1 MILTLVLFRIGI
13 LVYLFNSKFTNILL
27 VSGGVVAETMFLAI
41 TFLLLVNPLYII
53 YKLEH
58 IYVTAGGLRFIKNPY
73 IENSNNTYKHKENL
87 CGGFAA
93 VTRKPFFSSLHPVT
107 SQIRAKR
114 SISFGLEGNKLSR
127 FKVLCGAPLRVNN
140 KNFFNYISSLGG
152 EALGGI
158 LPLTKLR
165 YSTGYLNNSTKN
177 SYNQD
182 NLKNLNPFWVTGL
195 IDGEGS
201 FTISVV
207 KRSDLKTGWHIQ
219 PSFSIELHKKDLSIL
234 LSLLSFFS
242 VGSIRTRSLN
252 GQSIY
257 SVNSVEELN
266 RVIIPFFDKY
276 PLLTKKRA
284 DFILFKQAVVIM
296 KNKQHLT
303 ASPEGLSKI
312 IEIRA
317 SMNNG
322 LSKTLSDNFSNIIP
336 MVRPSIE
343 FNGTVNP
350 YWLAGFTNAEGCFY
364 IIISKSKTNIGY
376 TVQLKFVLT
385 QHSRDKQLMEYIGIY
400 LGCGRYEAR
409 SKGIL
414 AGNLVVSKL
423 SDLSGKII
431 PFFDKY
437 PILGNK
443 RKDYA
448 DFKRATELLMKKA
461 HLTVE
466 GLAEI
471 RKIKEGMNT
480 GRDD

>member
-1 MILTLVLFRIGI
+1 MILTLVFFRIGI
-13 LVYLFNSKFTNILL
+13 LVYLFNSKFTNTLL

-53 YKLEH
+53 YKLEQ
-58 IYVTAGGLRFIKNPY
+58 IYVTAGLRFIKNPY
-73 IENSNNTYKHKENL
+73 IENSSNNTYKHKEKL

-93 VTRKPFFSSLHPVT
+93 VTRKPFFSSLHSAT
-107 SQIRAKR
+107 SLIRAKR

-127 FKVLCGAPLRVNN
+127 PKVLCGAPLRVNN

-158 LPLTKLR
+158 IPLTKLR
-165 YSTGYLNNSTKN
+165 YSTGYLNNSTKD

-182 NLKNLNPFWVTGL
+182 KLKSLNPFWVTGL

-201 FTISVV
+201 FSISVV
-207 KRSDLKTGWHIQ
+207 KRPDRKTGWHIQ

-242 VGSIRTRSLN
+242 VGNIRTRSQN

-296 KNKQHLT
+296 NNKQHLT
-303 ASPEGLSKI
+303 LDGLSKI

-336 MVRPSIE
+336 MVRPSVE
-343 FNGTVNP
+343 LNGTVNP

-414 AGNLVVSKL
+414 AGSLVVSKL

-448 DFKRATELLMKKA
+448 DFKRAIELLMKKA